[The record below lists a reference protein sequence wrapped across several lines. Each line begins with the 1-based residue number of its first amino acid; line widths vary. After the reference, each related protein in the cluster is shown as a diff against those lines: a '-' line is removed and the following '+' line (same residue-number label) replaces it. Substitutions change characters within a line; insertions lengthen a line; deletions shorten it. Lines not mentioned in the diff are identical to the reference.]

1 MIKPVIYESDYYL
14 LIVAGKYGT
23 ICEDTGLSYTKMEY
37 DFAVKNHKRVIAFV
51 NDDSDNLPLGDR
63 EVTEKMRRKL
73 KSWIHE
79 DENDI
84 YTPIGN
90 YIALK
95 EWLQIDIKDN
105 VELYYNNM
113 EKSVLQLKKEAT
125 GL

>member
-1 MIKPVIYESDYYL
+1 MIHV
-14 LIVAGKYGT
+14 
-23 ICEDTGLSYTKMEY
+23 
-37 DFAVKNHKRVIAFV
+37 
-51 NDDSDNLPLGDR
+51 
-63 EVTEKMRRKL
+63 
-73 KSWIHE
+73 

-105 VELYYNNM
+105 SEMHYNNM
-113 EKSVLQLKKEAT
+113 KKSVLQLKKEAT

>member
-1 MIKPVIYESDYYL
+1 M
-14 LIVAGKYGT
+14 
-23 ICEDTGLSYTKMEY
+23 
-37 DFAVKNHKRVIAFV
+37 
-51 NDDSDNLPLGDR
+51 
-63 EVTEKMRRKL
+63 
-73 KSWIHE
+73 

-105 VELYYNNM
+105 SEMHYNNM
-113 EKSVLQLKKEAT
+113 KKSVLQLKKEAT